1 MATIDNDKSIN
12 YNYIPGSREHTLL
25 RGKMIL
31 LTPRGSLPL
40 DRELGYDSKLVD
52 KPINIILPA
61 LKVDLARQFK
71 RYVPELIL
79 KDVYLEKLAEGK
91 VYIKC
96 QVEVKN
102 D

>member
-1 MATIDNDKSIN
+1 MVTIDNEKKIN
-12 YNYIPGSREHTLL
+12 YNYVPGSKEHILL

-40 DRELGYDSKLVD
+40 DREMGYDPKLID
-52 KPINIILPA
+52 KPLNIILPA
-61 LKVDLARQFK
+61 LKVDLTRQFK

-79 KDVYLEKLAEGK
+79 KNIFMEKVSEGK

-96 QVEVKN
+96 EVEVK
-102 D
+102 DV

>member
-1 MATIDNDKSIN
+1 MAIIDNSKNID
-12 YNYIPGSREHTLL
+12 YNYIPGSKEHILL

-40 DRELGYDSKLVD
+40 ERELGYDSKLID

-61 LKVDLARQFK
+61 LKVDLTQQFK
-71 RYVPELIL
+71 RYVPELL
-79 KDVYLEKLAEGK
+79 LSEVYIEKISEGK

-96 QVEVKN
+96 EVEVR
-102 D
+102 DV